1 MKRRLIL
8 LILTIAILAGFGAL
22 LHSPPSVL
30 DVVSGAT
37 PKSKKKTQ
45 TVAELEGAYI
55 FCINSDS
62 NEWPNRLSCDEW
74 KDLILDESEA
84 LSETSDDTYKLYV
97 SEEDTALLKY
107 AETLCERLEKSGI
120 DVEVKTFSDI
130 MLRSRIVG
138 GRYEIFLA
146 STDLIDAEQLVSDAY
161 FLLDSSEMR

>member
-62 NEWPNRLSCDEW
+62 NEWPDSLSCDEW